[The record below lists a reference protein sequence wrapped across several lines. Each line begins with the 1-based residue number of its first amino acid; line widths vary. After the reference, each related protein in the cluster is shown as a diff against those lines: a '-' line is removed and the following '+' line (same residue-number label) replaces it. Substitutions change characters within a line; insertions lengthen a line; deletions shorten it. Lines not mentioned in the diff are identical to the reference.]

1 MVQATPKGGPEF
13 YSGTQTPRDQPKEE
27 HLKIKIAARAFTVSP
42 MTKTEFDT
50 GDCVGFTQPNVGKI
64 GIYPGIPP
72 DHQAETLLHE
82 LIHAAWY
89 AYGLP
94 AKATEEQVAQG
105 LGAAF
110 AQILR
115 DNPLLIG
122 KVVAAQQGEPVVK
135 EEP

>member
-1 MVQATPKGGPEF
+1 MVQATPKGSPEF
-13 YSGTQTPRDQPKEE
+13 SSGTQTPRDQSKEE
-27 HLKIKIAARAFTVSP
+27 HLKIKIAARTFTVSP
-42 MTKTEFDT
+42 MTETEFNA
-50 GDCVGFTQPNVGKI
+50 GDCVGYTQPNAGKI
-64 GIYPGIPP
+64 AIYPDIPP
-72 DHQAETLLHE
+72 DHQAETLIHE

-135 EEP
+135 EGA